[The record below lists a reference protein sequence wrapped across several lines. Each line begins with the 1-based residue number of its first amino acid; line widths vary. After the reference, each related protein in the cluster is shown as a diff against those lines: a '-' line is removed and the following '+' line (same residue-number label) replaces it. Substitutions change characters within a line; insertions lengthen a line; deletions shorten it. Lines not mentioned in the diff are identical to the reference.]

1 MPNAK
6 IKTLSII
13 GSTGSIGR
21 QALEVVSANQ
31 ERLKIVALAAG
42 KKHLDELAKQVRQY
56 SPSIVTVPD
65 DESANQLRNL
75 LSDLKTKPD
84 ILTGEQGLIVAAAD
98 SQVDIVLTAVVGF
111 AGVKPTYAAI
121 KQSKTIA
128 LANKETLVA
137 AGCVI
142 MPLAKKHGAT
152 IIPVDSEHSA
162 IHQCLRG
169 YQSTDLRHIW
179 LTASG
184 GPFRTWNQEQI
195 ENATIDDALRHP
207 NWNMGKK
214 ITIDSAT
221 LMNKGLEII
230 EARWLFDFA
239 TSKIKVVVHPQSIL
253 HSAVEFKDGS
263 LIGQFG
269 TPNMKLPIHYA
280 LCYPARI
287 EFSGSGTIDLCKM
300 SSLTFEEPDYSRFP
314 CLKIAQTI
322 AKEESTLASVLN
334 AANEVIVDGFLS
346 KRIRFGDIP
355 DHLQKV
361 LDKHTPISNPSL
373 DDILTADQWARKES
387 LSVLASMV

>member
-6 IKTLSII
+6 IKALSII

-21 QALEVVSANQ
+21 QALEVVTANQ
-31 ERLKIVALAAG
+31 ERFKIIALAAG

-65 DESANQLRNL
+65 DESANQLRDL

-84 ILTGEQGLIVAAAD
+84 IFIGEEGLIVAATD

-111 AGVKPTYAAI
+111 VGVKPTYAAI
-121 KQSKTIA
+121 QKSKTIA

-142 MPLAKKHGAT
+142 MPLAKKYGAN

-184 GPFRTWNQEQI
+184 GPFRTWNQSQI

-230 EARWLFDFA
+230 ETRWLFDFA
-239 TSKIKVVVHPQSIL
+239 TNKIKVVVHPQSIL

-263 LIGQFG
+263 IIGQFG
-269 TPNMKLPIHYA
+269 LPNMKLPIHYA
-280 LCYPARI
+280 LCYPERI
-287 EFSGSGTIDLCKM
+287 EFSGGGTIDLCKM
-300 SSLTFEEPDYSRFP
+300 SSLTFEEPDYKRFP

-322 AKEESTLASVLN
+322 ANEESTLASVLN
-334 AANEVIVDGFLS
+334 AANEVIVEGFLGN
-346 KRIRFGDIP
+346 RIHFGDIP
-355 DHLQKV
+355 NHLQKV
-361 LDKHTPISNPSL
+361 LDKHSPITNPTL
-373 DDILTADQWARKES
+373 DDILTADQWARKEA
-387 LSVLASMV
+387 LSVLAAMV